1 MLDRLD
7 PLDKLIKQLQRV
19 PFLATKNLYRVTSYF
34 LSLDEKKTEAFC
46 ATLLRAKQLLAR
58 CTTCN
63 CWQEKNQSCLFCS
76 SKKRQQ
82 ELVCIVETWHDVLAI
97 ERTRGYDGVY
107 HVLGGSLSPLDGIGP
122 EELAIDALLDRVVN
136 KGVKELILATNQT
149 PEGEAT
155 SAYIAQKLANQKVVI
170 SCLARGLP
178 VGSSIEQM
186 DRITVFKALSE
197 RRPF

>member
-1 MLDRLD
+1 VLDRLD
-7 PLDKLIKQLQRV
+7 SLNQLIKQLQRV

-34 LSLDEKKTEAFC
+34 LMLDKKKTEEFC
-46 ATLLRAKQLLAR
+46 AALLRAKQLLVR

-63 CWQEKNQSCLFCS
+63 CWQEKDQTCLFCS
-76 SKKRQQ
+76 SSKRQQ
-82 ELVCIVETWHDVLAI
+82 DIVCIVETWHDVLAI

-122 EELAIDALLDRVVN
+122 EELAINMLLNRVRE
-136 KGVKELILATNQT
+136 KKITEIILATNQN

-155 SAYIAQKLANQKVVI
+155 SAYIAQKLANYDVII

-186 DRITVFKALSE
+186 DRVTVFKALSE